1 MYSLF
6 LYCGAT
12 CMCLLLK
19 SLKQILFQA
28 MHMDVPTN
36 KNAAHREMRGGLSSK
51 FAVDWIRSQP
61 AFSSL

>member
-1 MYSLF
+1 
-6 LYCGAT
+6 
-12 CMCLLLK
+12 MCLLLK

-28 MHMDVPTN
+28 THMDVPTN